1 MILQSRKFYTEVTL
15 INLLASYSQFN
26 FGGYMHISER
36 ELWTLVHGMG
46 FGAAYLLAFAGGLA
60 GLYSLR
66 PELVTAQ
73 GISERV
79 RRLRYGIVAMAVI
92 VWLTVLVGTYVV
104 YPWYR
109 AAPPKDVD
117 QKVQSEQL
125 RAYPRYW
132 LLASEE
138 TAEYHDFAMEW
149 KEHVA
154 WISPL
159 LATVVAFAVMRYG
172 DELANN
178 ARARN
183 MLMALF
189 FLSFAIAGIAGALG
203 ALITK
208 AAPVL

>member
-1 MILQSRKFYTEVTL
+1 
-15 INLLASYSQFN
+15 
-26 FGGYMHISER
+26 MHITDR

-66 PELVTAQ
+66 PELVTAE
-73 GISERV
+73 GVTERV
-79 RRLRYGIVAMAVI
+79 RRLRYGIVLMAVL
-92 VWLTVLVGTYVV
+92 VWATVIVGTYIV

-109 AAPPKDVD
+109 AAPPKSIDTTA
-117 QKVQSEQL
+117 QTEQL
-125 RAYPRYW
+125 KAYPRYW

-138 TAEYHDFAMEW
+138 TAEYHNFGMEW

-159 LATVVAFAVMRYG
+159 LATIVAYAVIRYG
-172 DELANN
+172 KELTENR
-178 ARARN
+178 RART
-183 MLMALF
+183 MLMFLF
-189 FLSFAIAGIAGALG
+189 FLSFAIAGIAGVLG

-208 AAPVL
+208 AAPLS

>member
-1 MILQSRKFYTEVTL
+1 MNITD
-15 INLLASYSQFN
+15 
-26 FGGYMHISER
+26 R

-46 FGAAYLLAFAGGLA
+46 FGAFYLLAFAGGLA

-66 PELVTAQ
+66 PELLTAE
-73 GISERV
+73 GVSERT
-79 RRLRYGIVAMAVI
+79 RRLRWGTVLMAVL
-92 VWLTVLVGTYVV
+92 VWLTVIVGTYVV

-109 AAPPKDVD
+109 AKPPADLD
-117 QKVQSEQL
+117 QKVQSEAL
-125 RAYPRYW
+125 KEYPRYW

-138 TAEYHDFAMEW
+138 TAEYHNFGMEF

-172 DELANN
+172 DEIAKNR
-178 ARARN
+178 RARR
-183 MLMALF
+183 MIAALF
-189 FLSFAIAGIAGALG
+189 ILSFGIAGIAGMLG

-208 AAPVL
+208 AAPIG

>member
-1 MILQSRKFYTEVTL
+1 
-15 INLLASYSQFN
+15 
-26 FGGYMHISER
+26 
-36 ELWTLVHGMG
+36 MG

-66 PELVTAQ
+66 PELVTVE
-73 GISERV
+73 GVTERV
-79 RRLRYGIVAMAVI
+79 RRLRWGMVLMVAL

-109 AAPPKDVD
+109 AAPPAAID
-117 QKVQSEQL
+117 QKAQSEAL
-125 RAYPRYW
+125 RTYPRYW

-138 TAEYHDFAMEW
+138 TAEFHNFGMEF

-159 LATVVAFAVMRYG
+159 LATVVGFAVLRYG
-172 DELANN
+172 KELANN
-178 ARARN
+178 RRARA
-183 MLMALF
+183 MLMVMF
-189 FLSFAIAGIAGALG
+189 FLSFAIAGIAGVLG

-208 AAPVL
+208 AAPLT